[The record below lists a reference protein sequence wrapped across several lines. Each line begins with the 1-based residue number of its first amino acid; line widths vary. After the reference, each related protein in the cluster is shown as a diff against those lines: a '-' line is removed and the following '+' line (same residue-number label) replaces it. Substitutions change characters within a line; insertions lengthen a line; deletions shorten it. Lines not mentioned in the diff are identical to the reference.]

1 MDCTFTAV
9 GDGYELAFERRLN
22 HPPEKVWRVL
32 TERDLLRQ
40 WFPCDV
46 LGEWKVGEGL
56 QFVFQHG
63 EGDGLPEEDLRGE
76 VLAVDPPKLLEFSWG
91 KYRYRCE
98 LSPEGDGCLL
108 RFTESLADPS
118 EGARTAAG
126 WEMCFEN
133 FEAILQGVEVALFVY
148 EAWQAKFEK
157 YVRKFEPE
165 MGPQQGP
172 PENHPEN

>member
-1 MDCTFTAV
+1 MSSRSNAGSIIHRKRYGEFLPREISCDSV
-9 GDGYELAFERRLN
+9 SR
-22 HPPEKVWRVL
+22 
-32 TERDLLRQ
+32 
-40 WFPCDV
+40 DV

-56 QFVFQHG
+56 QFEFQHG

-108 RFTESLADPS
+108 RFTESSADPS
-118 EGARTAAG
+118 QGACHAAG

-172 PENHPEN
+172 PENHP